1 MSAPAVLYVEDEDN
15 DVLFMQMAW
24 KRAGLGF
31 PLHIAR
37 NGSEA
42 IDYLAGNA
50 TFSDREQHPLPS
62 LVILDL
68 NLPMI
73 SGLEV
78 LEWIRQQQTPLQQ
91 LPVVILTSSDQT
103 RDIEQGEKLGAD
115 EFITKPSAPED
126 LMQVVQRLADLW
138 LKPARR

>member
-1 MSAPAVLYVEDEDN
+1 
-15 DVLFMQMAW
+15 
-24 KRAGLGF
+24 
-31 PLHIAR
+31 
-37 NGSEA
+37 
-42 IDYLAGNA
+42 
-50 TFSDREQHPLPS
+50 
-62 LVILDL
+62 
-68 NLPMI
+68 MI